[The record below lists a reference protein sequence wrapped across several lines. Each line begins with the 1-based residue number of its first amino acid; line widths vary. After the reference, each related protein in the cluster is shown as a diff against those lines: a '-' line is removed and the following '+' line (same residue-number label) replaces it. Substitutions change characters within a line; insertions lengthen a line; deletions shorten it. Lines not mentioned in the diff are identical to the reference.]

1 LLKNVTRVLIVD
13 DNQSIRRVLRI
24 ALTAEGYAI
33 FEAATGQ
40 EAILVAAAQRPDI
53 VILDLGLPDIEGI
66 EVVRKLHQWKPIPII
81 ILSVRGSEEDKIKT
95 LDAGAD
101 DYVTKPYNVRE
112 LNARLRA
119 ALRRASKPQD
129 NPVFTAGTL
138 KVDLEKRRVTVGD
151 RDIRLTRNEYD
162 LLRLF
167 VLNPDKV
174 LTKHQLLH
182 DVWGPVYEKEFHLLY
197 VNISNLRRKI
207 EPLPDV
213 PRFIISEPGVGYR
226 LETG

>member
-1 LLKNVTRVLIVD
+1 LLNNVTRVLIVD

-129 NPVFTAGTL
+129 NRSAT
-138 KVDLEKRRVTVGD
+138 VTSG
-151 RDIRLTRNEYD
+151 
-162 LLRLF
+162 
-167 VLNPDKV
+167 
-174 LTKHQLLH
+174 
-182 DVWGPVYEKEFHLLY
+182 
-197 VNISNLRRKI
+197 
-207 EPLPDV
+207 
-213 PRFIISEPGVGYR
+213 
-226 LETG
+226 